1 VPPESPTLGLTH
13 LQLEEMLTA
22 ARLSTNTNDF
32 ALAAKRLFT
41 VDGVGGGASVT
52 G

>member
-1 VPPESPTLGLTH
+1 MASVALESALLWTRWALRRLGH
-13 LQLEEMLTA
+13 LLA
-22 ARLSTNTNDF
+22 DYPNDLID
-32 ALAAKRLFT
+32 AVKRLFT